1 MRFQNLNQLIQRS
14 SSTRNY
20 FLSLPVKTQI
30 ELHEHNEY
38 IHTAEELHHLVNQLA
53 IYNRQVE
60 LSAYDPIVTS
70 GFSFS
75 KK

>member
-1 MRFQNLNQLIQRS
+1 MRYKNLNQLIQES

-38 IHTAEELHHLVNQLA
+38 IHTAQELRLLESQLA
-53 IYNRQVE
+53 AYHRQTE
-60 LSAYDPIVTS
+60 LSEMRSDRQS
-70 GFSFS
+70 LLS
-75 KK
+75 KQ